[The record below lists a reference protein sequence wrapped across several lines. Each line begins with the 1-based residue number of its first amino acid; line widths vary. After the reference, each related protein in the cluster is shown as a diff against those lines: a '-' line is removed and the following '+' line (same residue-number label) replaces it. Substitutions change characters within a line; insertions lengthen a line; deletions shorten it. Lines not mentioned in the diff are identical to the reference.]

1 MSLMEQT
8 NMTKLHITT
17 ETEEGQILINKTY
30 QIEPNHYPTG
40 LMPEDIQKIIDDSM
54 VEEQKFD
61 ERMKEVI
68 DDANRMVHEEVQF

>member
-1 MSLMEQT
+1 
-8 NMTKLHITT
+8 MTKLHITT

-30 QIEPNHYPTG
+30 QIEPNHYPAG

-54 VEEQKFD
+54 VEESKFD

-68 DDANRMVHEEVQF
+68 NDANRMVHEEVQF